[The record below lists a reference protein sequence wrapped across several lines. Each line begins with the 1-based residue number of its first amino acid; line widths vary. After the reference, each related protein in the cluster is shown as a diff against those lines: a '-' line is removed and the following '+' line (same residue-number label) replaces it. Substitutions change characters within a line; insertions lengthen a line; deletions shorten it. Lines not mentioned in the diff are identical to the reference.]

1 MGIEKER
8 QLSEY
13 QGEDRVISSTEAME
27 KISKQKKSNYHF
39 NSKIPSLDKYIEGFE
54 SGELIIVSGPT
65 KHGKTTFCQSL
76 TKNFEEDGVK
86 CLWFEFEVPERQFLR
101 QFKTLPLFYLPKILK
116 DKDVG
121 WIKDRIL
128 EGILKYNTRIVFID
142 HLHYLIDMYTKNTSM
157 DIGRAIRDLKRFAVE
172 NDVVIFTMAHTT
184 KVELDSVPT
193 ENDIRDSSF
202 IPQEADSTMM
212 VWREVKRR
220 RKGGTQYL
228 DYTGRTFLYILN
240 HRRTGVMAK
249 RVPLMFKDGYL
260 FEMAYEEIKE
270 YEVKKPVDNP
280 DLDLFPNL

>member
-1 MGIEKER
+1 MGIEKEQ
-8 QLSEY
+8 QLSSY
-13 QGEDRVISSTEAME
+13 DGPDKVISSKEAME
-27 KISKQKKSNYHF
+27 NISKQKKSNYQF
-39 NSKIPSLDKYIEGFE
+39 DSKIPLLDKYIEGFE
-54 SGELIIVSGPT
+54 SGELIIISGPT

-76 TKNFEEDGVK
+76 TKNFEQDGIK
-86 CLWFEFEVPERQFLR
+86 CLWFEFEVPERQFLSK
-101 QFKTLPLFYLPKILK
+101 FPNLPLFYLPKILK

-184 KVELDSVPT
+184 KVKLDEVPT

-212 VWREVKRR
+212 VWREVKRK
-220 RKGGTQYL
+220 RKGGTEFL
-228 DYTGRTFLYILN
+228 EYTGKTFLYILN

-249 RVPLMFKDGYL
+249 RVPLIFKDGYL

-270 YEVKKPVDNP
+270 ELNEEP
-280 DLDLFPNL
+280 DFGLN